1 MTPDLDSRRH
11 TGSSGGSEAK
21 LLDRSGLRS
30 VFQGM
35 RVCIL
40 VYWHAY
46 HVQDGQSALSQAEG
60 TQVGRSKYPYQT
72 HLVRHY
78 ARFPIRDEVRHALLP
93 NGRSRHRHLVHHAL
107 DYGVHVALWY
117 VRHVL
122 LALYRRSNLLVIVT

>member
-1 MTPDLDSRRH
+1 
-11 TGSSGGSEAK
+11 
-21 LLDRSGLRS
+21 
-30 VFQGM
+30 M

-46 HVQDGQSALSQAEG
+46 HVQDGRSALSQAEG
-60 TQVGRSKYPYQT
+60 TQVGRLEYPYQT
-72 HLVRHY
+72 HLVRY
-78 ARFPIRDEVRHALLP
+78 YVRLPIRDEVRLP
-93 NGRSRHRHLVHHAL
+93 NGRSRHHRLVHHAL